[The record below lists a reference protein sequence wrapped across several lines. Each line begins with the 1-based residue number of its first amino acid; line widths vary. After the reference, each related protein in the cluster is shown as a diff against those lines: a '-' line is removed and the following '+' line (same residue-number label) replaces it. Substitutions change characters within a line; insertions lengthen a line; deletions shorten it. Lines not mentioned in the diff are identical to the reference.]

1 MLIPQ
6 TAYICEV
13 GPRDGLQN
21 EKKILDIDTKVKL
34 INDVVAAGIKI
45 VEIGSFVH
53 PKAVPQLAD
62 TDEVAKRI
70 RRSPDVEYR
79 ALVSN
84 VRGVERA
91 IAAGV
96 TKVKLTVS
104 ASESHNK
111 KNWNRS
117 TQQVIHDFDDCIRL
131 AAENRIEVSGAIS
144 TAFGC
149 PFEGA
154 IAVQQ
159 VVEIIKAFEKIGIRE
174 ISLSDTTGMAY
185 PRQVYEMAVTVQQ
198 LFPQNEWWLHLHNT
212 RGLALANIM
221 AGLQAGIIRFD
232 ASFAGLGGCPFAPG
246 ASGNVATEDVVHML
260 ELMGVKT
267 GVDLDKIIGV
277 ANVVTQQVEHQTE
290 SFILKAGK
298 SKTLQ

>member
-6 TAYICEV
+6 KAYICEV

-21 EKKILDIDTKVKL
+21 EGKILGIDTKINL

-70 RRSPDVEYR
+70 MRSPGVEYR

-84 VRGVERA
+84 AKGVERA

-117 TQQVIHDFDDCIRL
+117 TQQVIHDFDDCIQL
-131 AAENRIEVSGAIS
+131 AAVNNIEVSGAIS

-154 IAVQQ
+154 IAIQQ
-159 VVEIIKAFEKIGIRE
+159 VVDIIKAFEKIGIHE
-174 ISLSDTTGMAY
+174 ISLSDTTGMAF

-260 ELMGVKT
+260 ELMGVET
-267 GVDLDKIIGV
+267 GINLDKLIEV
-277 ANVVTQQVEHQTE
+277 ANTVTEQVEHQTE

-298 SKTLQ
+298 SKALQ